1 MPNTTF
7 SLNYAIT
14 KTIKMYIGTLHPQ
27 AGKPSLSLPEPEL
40 AQLCQLPDFGRQ
52 VLELVVL
59 QVEGGELGALPDLG
73 R

>member
-1 MPNTTF
+1 
-7 SLNYAIT
+7 
-14 KTIKMYIGTLHPQ
+14 MYIGTLHPQ